1 MSIRPAENRDHGR
14 ITSYLCR
21 DDTNWV
27 DVECYE
33 RYIASGNYG
42 TDRIWLA
49 EDESSNLTAFAIWW
63 SYPDGRQHLALDCL
77 WVTSVADDRIALGSA
92 VLQAGHNAFRERG
105 IKHLPEY
112 HLLIAPD
119 WRTDAKT
126 CAEVEWRRASARVAG
141 LANER
146 ERLRYEW
153 TWESGVAPDTGRLVF
168 RQELSDDHFLDVF
181 RRVSIATLDEDTL
194 LSVRQRGIEQQALRT
209 LKDHKSMRGK
219 RDWWR
224 LAYLHDGQPVG
235 FVIPTRNYDWHV
247 MGYLGVVPELR
258 GQGYAGELL
267 AEGTRILAEDGAKR
281 IRADTDLVNKP
292 MSRTF
297 ERGGYK
303 NCGVRLV
310 LWSP

>member
-1 MSIRPAENRDHGR
+1 M
-14 ITSYLCR
+14 
-21 DDTNWV
+21 
-27 DVECYE
+27 ECYE
-33 RYIASGNYG
+33 RYLASGNYG

-49 EDESSNLTAFAIWW
+49 EDENSNLTAFAVWW

-77 WVTSVADDRIALGSA
+77 WATDFAEDRIALGSA
-92 VLQAGHNAFRERG
+92 VLQAGHNAFRARR
-105 IKHLPEY
+105 IKSLPEY

-119 WRTDAKT
+119 WRNDAKT
-126 CAEVEWRRASARVAG
+126 CAEVEWRRTCARVAG

-181 RRVSIATLDEDTL
+181 RRVSVETLDEETVL
-194 LSVRQRGIEQQALRT
+194 GVRRWGIEQQALST
-209 LKDHKSMRGK
+209 LKSLRSMRGK

-224 LAYLHDGQPVG
+224 LAYLNDGQLVG
-235 FVIPTRNYDWHV
+235 FVIPTRNYDSHI
-247 MGYLGVVPELR
+247 MGYVGVVPELR
-258 GQGYAGELL
+258 GHGYTAELL

-292 MSRTF
+292 MQKTF
-297 ERGGYK
+297 ERGRY
-303 NCGVRLV
+303 NNIGVRLV
-310 LWSP
+310 LWSQ